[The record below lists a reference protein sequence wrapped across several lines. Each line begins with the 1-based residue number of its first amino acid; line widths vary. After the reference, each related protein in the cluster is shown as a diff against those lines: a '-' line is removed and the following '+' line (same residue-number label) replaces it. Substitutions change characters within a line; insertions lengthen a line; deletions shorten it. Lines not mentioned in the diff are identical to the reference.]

1 MIRANCDAANCK
13 AECNSDEVLLTA
25 YCGAARAPAIFSTER
40 SASCRRRGAAS
51 SPIVLAC
58 AKVAE
63 TTVPNTATVQPDT
76 EQDKQM
82 DRSLRNIC
90 RGC

>member
-13 AECNSDEVLLTA
+13 ADCNSDEVLLTA
-25 YCGAARAPAIFSTER
+25 YCGAIFTTER

-51 SPIVLAC
+51 SPLVLAC
-58 AKVAE
+58 AKVSE
-63 TTVPNTATVQPDT
+63 TTVPNTAAAPPETA
-76 EQDKQM
+76 EDKQM
-82 DRSLRNIC
+82 ERSLKNIC